1 MTSYFRLAVA
11 ALLAVSAVSLGGCPW
26 FSPPSDDNGNDNG
39 VVDDNGNDNAGG
51 DNTNDNGGDG
61 GGSGNDNAG
70 GDDQTPKVTVGL
82 PAKSIGLDLVG
93 IHDSGSQYYNADC
106 ISCHGDRTNEVAL
119 DGVTPAAHS
128 TMLFRSWGEGN
139 ARCASCHR
147 DRADFLSYSAGG
159 LREPVNVERNIGAA
173 GSCTY
178 CHSGDWSLGFYVR
191 PSGD

>member
-11 ALLAVSAVSLGGCPW
+11 ALLAVSTLSLGGCPW
-26 FSPPSDDNGNDNG
+26 FNPPSDDNGNDNG
-39 VVDDNGNDNAGG
+39 VVDDNGNDNADD
-51 DNTNDNGGDG
+51 DNTNDNGAG
-61 GGSGNDNAG
+61 GGNGNDNTG
-70 GDDQTPKVTVGL
+70 GDDQAPKVTVGV

-119 DGVTPAAHS
+119 DGATPAAHS
-128 TMLFRSWGEGN
+128 TMLFKSWGEGN
-139 ARCASCHR
+139 ARCANCHKG
-147 DRADFLSYSAGG
+147 RADFLSYSAGG
-159 LREPVNVERNIGAA
+159 LREPVNVERNVRTA
-173 GSCTY
+173 GSCTS